1 MLRICSRGV
10 LILGLALG
18 AGAAGADVRGAA
30 RVIDGDTLNVAGTN
44 VRLIGIDAPEMA
56 QTCELP
62 QGEWPC
68 GVWARDVLE
77 ELVQGLL
84 TCVGS
89 ETDRYG
95 RLLARCDAGQGDLG
109 ARMVEAGAAT
119 AYRRYSRV
127 YVQHEVRARDARR
140 GVWRRD
146 GRGLTD
152 PAEFRATSR
161 VADHV
166 SRSSDTPPAGC
177 EIKGNVS
184 ANGRIYHRPGQ
195 RDYDH
200 TRIDVTRGERWFC
213 SDAQALAAGWRPAAR

>member
-1 MLRICSRGV
+1 MLV
-10 LILGLALG
+10 LG
-18 AGAAGADVRGAA
+18 AGGASADLRGPA
-30 RVIDGDTLNVAGTN
+30 RVIDGDTLDVAGTR

-77 ELVQGLL
+77 ELVQGPL

-109 ARMVEAGAAT
+109 AVLVEAGAAT
-119 AYRRYSRV
+119 AYRRYSQL
-127 YVQHEVRARDARR
+127 YVAHEARARDAGR
-140 GVWRRD
+140 GVWLHD

-152 PAEFRATSR
+152 PAEYRAAR
-161 VADHV
+161 
-166 SRSSDTPPAGC
+166 RNPAPQAEAAPQGC
-177 EIKGNVS
+177 AIKGNIS
-184 ANGRIYHRPGQ
+184 ANGRIYHSPGQ
-195 RDYDH
+195 RDYTR
-200 TRIDVTRGERWFC
+200 TRIDPSRGERWFC
-213 SDAQALAAGWRPAAR
+213 SESQAIAAGWRAAAR